1 MERKAICRAALLALT
16 GWGAT
21 LLIAGCAIEV
31 PKSALPAFR
40 LTPAA
45 AASGV
50 PESGANKRI
59 ETPAS

>member
-1 MERKAICRAALLALT
+1 MEREAICRAALLAVI

-40 LTPAA
+40 LTPPAT
-45 AASGV
+45 ASGM
-50 PESGANKRI
+50 PESDANKRI